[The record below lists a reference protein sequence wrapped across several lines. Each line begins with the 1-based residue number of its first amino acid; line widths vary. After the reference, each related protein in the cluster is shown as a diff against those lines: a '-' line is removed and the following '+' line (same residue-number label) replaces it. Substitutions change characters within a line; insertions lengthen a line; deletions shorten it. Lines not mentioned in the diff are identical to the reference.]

1 MPTDAVITVLI
12 VAIVA
17 NLVIMGLLVLN
28 LWLRRRHAP
37 ETLASQEA
45 RPTGSGP
52 AAEVGQMADATR
64 LERAISGPRMDAY
77 GLLQPEGAPVDAPTP
92 FSPPAAPAPSPTPVA
107 PAPAP
112 APAPEPVAAA
122 PEPWPPPP
130 VSFAPAPAAAPAAAP
145 VGEEIAA
152 DAPGF
157 ELQPPMDPLHD
168 PVTGLES
175 AFAWDRHIREE
186 AVRLRRY
193 GRPFAIVFA
202 ELDGLDRLADR
213 VGASA
218 AGRIVPAIGQ
228 VLKRQARAVDIIA
241 RVGPAR
247 FAVLLPETDEVR
259 AINYVERVRAACDV
273 WLQAGAVALQLS
285 FGWASPSPEGDI
297 NTAQLR
303 AEERLQGELAIAR
316 RRSGLG

>member
-1 MPTDAVITVLI
+1 MQTDAVIVVLI

-28 LWLRRRHAP
+28 LWVRRRHAP
-37 ETLASQEA
+37 ETLATQEP
-45 RPTGSGP
+45 RPTGGKP

-64 LERAISGPRMDAY
+64 LERAVSGPRMDAY
-77 GLLQPEGAPVDAPTP
+77 GLLQPEGAAVEAPSPVAPPPFVAPTP
-92 FSPPAAPAPSPTPVA
+92 EPAPVPL
-107 PAPAP
+107 
-112 APAPEPVAAA
+112 AAA
-122 PEPWPPPP
+122 PEPPPPAT
-130 VSFAPAPAAAPAAAP
+130 VAP
-145 VGEEIAA
+145 VEEEFPEN
-152 DAPGF
+152 APGF
-157 ELQPPMDPLHD
+157 ELQAPLDPLHD

-285 FGWASPSPEGDI
+285 FGWASPGPEGDI
-297 NTAQLR
+297 HTAQLR
-303 AEERLQGELAIAR
+303 AEERLQGELAAAR
-316 RRSGLG
+316 RRSVII

>member
-17 NLVIMGLLVLN
+17 NLVIMVLLVLN
-28 LWLRRRHAP
+28 LWVRRRHAP
-37 ETLASQEA
+37 ETLATQEPRA
-45 RPTGSGP
+45 TAGGP

-77 GLLQPEGAPVDAPTP
+77 GLLQTEGTPVPAPTAP
-92 FSPPAAPAPSPTPVA
+92 PPPPSPEPAPAAAAAPRASTPEPPATGPLP

-112 APAPEPVAAA
+112 AA
-122 PEPWPPPP
+122 PPPP
-130 VSFAPAPAAAPAAAP
+130 LPTEEELAP
-145 VGEEIAA
+145 

-157 ELQPPMDPLHD
+157 ELQAPLDPLHD

-186 AVRLRRY
+186 AIRLRRY
-193 GRPFAIVFA
+193 GRPFAVVFA

-285 FGWASPSPEGDI
+285 FGWASPGPEGDI
-297 NTAQLR
+297 HTAQLR
-303 AEERLQGELAIAR
+303 AEERLQGELAAAR
-316 RRSGLG
+316 RRTGIV